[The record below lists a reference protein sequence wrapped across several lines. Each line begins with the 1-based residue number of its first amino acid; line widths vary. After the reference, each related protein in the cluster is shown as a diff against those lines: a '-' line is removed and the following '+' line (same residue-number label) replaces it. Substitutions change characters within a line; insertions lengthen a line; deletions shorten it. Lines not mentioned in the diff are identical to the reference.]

1 MNEWMNEAQNIYIF
15 FLMNKMLSSFKMFI
29 YKLKLF
35 ITNISYLLQYIR
47 FNIK

>member
-1 MNEWMNEAQNIYIF
+1 MNEWMNEAQNVYF
-15 FLMNKMLSSFKMFI
+15 FFINKMLSSFNIFI
-29 YKLKLF
+29 YKLKWF